1 LIYPKITKIKI
12 KLKKTSKIKVDIDLI
27 KIDTN
32 GSELDVIISLMDIIK
47 KNYPILIIENN
58 DIKNI
63 YKFLK
68 KYDYEKFYVSN
79 GSLKKHSN
87 QRSGNVIFKKKF

>member
-1 LIYPKITKIKI
+1 
-12 KLKKTSKIKVDIDLI
+12 
-27 KIDTN
+27 
-32 GSELDVIISLMDIIK
+32 MDIIK